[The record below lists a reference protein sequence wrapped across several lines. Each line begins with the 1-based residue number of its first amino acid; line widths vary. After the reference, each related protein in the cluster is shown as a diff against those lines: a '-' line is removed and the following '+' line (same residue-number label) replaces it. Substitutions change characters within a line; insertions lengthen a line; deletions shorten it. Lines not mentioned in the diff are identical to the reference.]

1 MISIVVPVYNTAPY
15 LSSCLDS
22 ILCQTVTDWELI
34 LVDDGSTDRSAAIC
48 DEYAAKDSRIQVL
61 HQANQ
66 GPAKARNLG
75 IAKSQGE
82 LVAFID
88 SDDLLHV
95 QYLGKLLETMLK
107 EDCDIVFAPYV
118 LLGEVDRVRFT
129 PQRLSQPLPKEYT
142 VKTFSGH
149 EAIESM
155 LYQQEVNSSPI
166 KLYRREVLS
175 AKTFPEQFIA
185 YEDLYAMLGIYAN
198 CQKIC
203 WVDLPIYYYFK
214 RMDGTLNANSVRDSR
229 ALEVMQS
236 VRAWIKT
243 YDATL
248 LPAVNSRELSLA
260 FNILRIQKKLGKNP
274 SDTLSGACWQVIRR
288 NRKSA
293 FLDPKMRLKN
303 KLAILLSYL
312 ICK

>member
-1 MISIVVPVYNTAPY
+1 MISVIVPVYNTAPY
-15 LSSCLDS
+15 LPACLDS
-22 ILCQTVTDWELI
+22 IVAQTCKDWELI
-34 LVDDGSTDRSAAIC
+34 LIDDGSTDGSGAIC
-48 DEYAAKDSRIQVL
+48 DEYAAKDSRIHVQ

-66 GPAKARNLG
+66 GPAKARNLS

-82 LVAFID
+82 LIAFID

-95 QYLGKLLETMLK
+95 QYLEKLLEAMQS
-107 EDCDIVFAPYV
+107 ENCDIVFAPYV
-118 LLGEVDRVRFT
+118 LLGEKDRLGYI
-129 PQRLSQPLPKEYT
+129 PQRLSQPLPKNFA
-142 VKTFSGH
+142 VKTFSGR

-175 AKTFPEQFIA
+175 EATFPEQFVA
-185 YEDLYAMLGIYAN
+185 YEDLYAMLGVYAS
-198 CQKIC
+198 CKKVC
-203 WVDLPIYYYFK
+203 WIDLPVYYYFK
-214 RMDGTLNANSVRDSR
+214 RMDGTLNTNSVCDSC
-229 ALEVMQS
+229 ALEVLQS
-236 VRAWIKT
+236 VRAWIEK

-260 FNILRIQKKLGKNP
+260 FNILRIRKKLGKNH
-274 SDTLSGACWQVIRR
+274 SDALSDACWQVIRR

-293 FLDPKMRLKN
+293 FFDPKMRLKN

>member
-34 LVDDGSTDRSAAIC
+34 LIDDGSTDGSGTIC

-82 LVAFID
+82 FVAFID

-118 LLGEVDRVRFT
+118 LRGEEDRVHFT
-129 PQRLSQPLPKEYT
+129 SQRLSQPLPKEHT
-142 VKTFSGH
+142 VKTFSGR

-166 KLYRREVLS
+166 KLYRRKLLS
-175 AKTFPEQFIA
+175 SASFPEQFVA

-203 WVDLPIYYYFK
+203 WIDLPIYYYFK

-229 ALEVMQS
+229 ALEVIQS
-236 VRAWIKT
+236 VRAWIKN

-260 FNILRIQKKLGKNP
+260 FNILRIQKKLGKNQ
-274 SDTLSGACWQVIRR
+274 SDALSDACWQVIRR
-288 NRKSA
+288 NRKTSL
-293 FLDPKMRLKN
+293 FDPKMRLKN

>member
-22 ILCQTVTDWELI
+22 ILRQTVTDWELI
-34 LVDDGSTDRSAAIC
+34 LVDDGSTDGSGTIC

-82 LVAFID
+82 LIAFID

-95 QYLGKLLETMLK
+95 QYLDQLLGTIQK
-107 EDCDIVFAPYV
+107 EGCDVVFAPYV
-118 LLGEVDRVRFT
+118 LLDEEDRARFT
-129 PQRLSQPLPKEYT
+129 PQRLSESLPKDYA
-142 VKTFSGH
+142 VKSFSGR

-175 AKTFPEQFIA
+175 AETFPEQFVA
-185 YEDLYAMLGIYAN
+185 YEDLHAMLGIYAN

-203 WVDLPIYYYFK
+203 WIDLPIYYYFK

-229 ALEVMQS
+229 ALEVLQS
-236 VRAWIKT
+236 VRAWIEK

-260 FNILRIQKKLGKNP
+260 FNILRIRRKLGKNQ
-274 SDTLSGACWQVIRR
+274 SDALSVACWQVIRR
-288 NRKSA
+288 NRKSSL
-293 FLDPKMRLKN
+293 FDPKMRLKN

-312 ICK
+312 ICN

>member
-15 LSSCLDS
+15 LSSCLDC
-22 ILCQTVTDWELI
+22 ILCQKVTDWELI
-34 LVDDGSTDRSAAIC
+34 LIDDGSTDGSGAIC
-48 DEYAAKDSRIQVL
+48 DKYAAKDSRIQVL

-95 QYLGKLLETMLK
+95 QYLGKLLETMRR

-118 LLGEVDRVRFT
+118 LLGEEDRVRFT
-129 PQRLSQPLPKEYT
+129 PQRLGQSLPKEYT
-142 VKTFSGH
+142 VKSFSGR

-175 AKTFPEQFIA
+175 SATFPEQFIA
-185 YEDLYAMLGIYAN
+185 YEDLYAMLCIYAN

-203 WVDLPIYYYFK
+203 WIDLPIYYYFK

-229 ALEVMQS
+229 ALEVIQS
-236 VRAWIKT
+236 VRAWIKN

-260 FNILRIQKKLGKNP
+260 FNILRVQKKFGKNP
-274 SDTLSGACWQVIRR
+274 SDALSDACWQVIRR
-288 NRKSA
+288 NRKSS
-293 FLDPKMRLKN
+293 FFDPKMRLKN
-303 KLAILLSYL
+303 KLAILLSCL

>member
-34 LVDDGSTDRSAAIC
+34 LVDDGSTDGSGAIC

-82 LVAFID
+82 LIAFID

-95 QYLGKLLETMLK
+95 QYLEQLIETMQK

-118 LLGEVDRVRFT
+118 LQGEEDRARFT
-129 PQRLSQPLPKEYT
+129 PQRLTEALPKKFN
-142 VKTFSGH
+142 VKSFSGR

-175 AKTFPEQFIA
+175 AETFPEQFVA
-185 YEDLYAMLGIYAN
+185 YEDLYAMLGLYAN
-198 CQKIC
+198 CKKIC

-214 RMDGTLNANSVRDSR
+214 RMDGTLNDNSVRDSR
-229 ALEVMQS
+229 ALEVLQS
-236 VRAWIKT
+236 VRTWIER
-243 YDATL
+243 YDTTL

-260 FNILRIQKKLGKNP
+260 FNILRIQRKFGKQQSN
-274 SDTLSGACWQVIRR
+274 TLSEACWQVIKR
-288 NRKSA
+288 NRKSSL
-293 FLDPKMRLKN
+293 FDPKMRLKN

>member
-1 MISIVVPVYNTAPY
+1 MVSIVVPVYNTAPY
-15 LSSCLDS
+15 LRSCLDS
-22 ILCQTVTDWELI
+22 IVCQTVTDWELI
-34 LVDDGSTDRSAAIC
+34 LVDDGSSDGSSAIC
-48 DEYAAKDSRIQVL
+48 DEFAAKDSRIQVL
-61 HQANQ
+61 HQSNQ
-66 GPAKARNLG
+66 GPAKARNVG

-82 LVAFID
+82 LLAFID

-95 QYLGKLLETMLK
+95 QYLEKLLATMQR

-118 LLGEVDRVRFT
+118 LLGEEDRRNYT
-129 PQRLSQPLPKEYT
+129 PQRLSQPLPKDYA
-142 VKTFSGH
+142 VKTFSGR
-149 EAIESM
+149 EAIKSM

-166 KLYRREVLS
+166 KLFRRSVLS
-175 AKTFPEQFIA
+175 GAPFPELFVA

-203 WVDLPIYYYFK
+203 WIDLPVYYYFK

-229 ALEVMQS
+229 ALEVLQS
-236 VRAWIKT
+236 VRTWIEN
-243 YDATL
+243 YDTAL

-260 FNILRIQKKLGKNP
+260 FNILRIRRKLGKNQ
-274 SDTLSGACWQVIRR
+274 SDALSEACWQVIRR

-293 FLDPKMRLKN
+293 FFDPKMRLKN

-312 ICK
+312 LCK